1 MPNKPGHRRFG
12 SIRQLPSGRYQ
23 IRYPGPDGRVRSHPE
38 TFARKGDAGRVL
50 AVIEGQLT
58 QGTWTDPERARIT
71 LTDYAEAWITQRPGL
86 RPRTVEIYRGSLKR
100 HIVPHLG
107 GVPLGKLD
115 SAMIREWRA
124 RILGNG
130 TSVSEAAKAYRFLRA
145 VLMTA
150 VDDLI
155 IPRNPCRIRGAG
167 AERPEERP
175 VLAVRQVLDLAERM
189 PDARFRMMVLL
200 AAFAS
205 LRWGELAALRR
216 CDLDPVTGTVS
227 VRRQQVELDTGQLI
241 VTPPKSA
248 AGVRTVAL
256 PPAIL
261 STVRE
266 YLDGAAGQPPDAL
279 LFTGIRGGSLR
290 RSNFRRAVGWSAAVA
305 AIGAPGLHFHD
316 LRHTGNTLAGEGG
329 ASLRDLMER
338 MGHDSVRAAMMYQHP
353 TSEASH
359 RIADSISGMIQR
371 AEDVDDSD
379 EPKG

>member
-1 MPNKPGHRRFG
+1 
-12 SIRQLPSGRYQ
+12 L
-23 IRYPGPDGRVRSHPE
+23 V
-38 TFARKGDAGRVL
+38 A
-50 AVIEGQLT
+50 
-58 QGTWTDPERARIT
+58 
-71 LTDYAEAWITQRPGL
+71 
-86 RPRTVEIYRGSLKR
+86 
-100 HIVPHLG
+100 
-107 GVPLGKLD
+107 GKLD

-175 VLAVRQVLDLAERM
+175 VLTVRQVLDLAERM

-205 LRWGELAALRR
+205 LRWGELSALRR
-216 CDLDPVTGTVS
+216 CDLDPVAGTVS
-227 VRRQQVELDTGQLI
+227 VRRQQVELDTGQLL

-248 AGVRTVAL
+248 AGGRTVAL
-256 PPAIL
+256 PPAIWG
-261 STVRE
+261 TVRE
-266 YLDGAAGQPPDAL
+266 YLEAGAGQPPDAL
-279 LFTGIRGGSLR
+279 LFTGTRGGMLR
-290 RSNFRRAVGWSAAVA
+290 RSNFRRAVGWSATVA
-305 AIGAPGLHFHD
+305 AVGAPGLHFHD

-353 TSEASH
+353 TTEASR

-371 AEDVDDSD
+371 AEGADGHD

>member
-1 MPNKPGHRRFG
+1 M
-12 SIRQLPSGRYQ
+12 
-23 IRYPGPDGRVRSHPE
+23 
-38 TFARKGDAGRVL
+38 
-50 AVIEGQLT
+50 
-58 QGTWTDPERARIT
+58 
-71 LTDYAEAWITQRPGL
+71 
-86 RPRTVEIYRGSLKR
+86 EIYRGSLKR

-175 VLAVRQVLDLAERM
+175 VLTVRQVLDLAERM
-189 PDARFRMMVLL
+189 PDPRFRLMVLL

-216 CDLDPVTGTVS
+216 CDLDPVAGTVS

-248 AGVRTVAL
+248 AGVRTVVL

-261 STVRE
+261 SAVRE
-266 YLDGAAGQPPDAL
+266 YLDGADGQPHDAP
-279 LFTGIRGGSLR
+279 LFTGARGGSLR

-305 AIGAPGLHFHD
+305 AVGAPGLHFHD
-316 LRHTGNTLAGEGG
+316 LRHSGNTLAGEGG

-353 TSEASH
+353 TAEASR

-379 EPKG
+379 EPNG

>member
-1 MPNKPGHRRFG
+1 M
-12 SIRQLPSGRYQ
+12 
-23 IRYPGPDGRVRSHPE
+23 
-38 TFARKGDAGRVL
+38 
-50 AVIEGQLT
+50 
-58 QGTWTDPERARIT
+58 
-71 LTDYAEAWITQRPGL
+71 
-86 RPRTVEIYRGSLKR
+86 
-100 HIVPHLG
+100 PHLG

-124 RILGNG
+124 EILGNG

-167 AERPEERP
+167 AEHPEERP
-175 VLAVRQVLDLAERM
+175 VLTVRQVLDLAERM

-216 CDLDPVTGTVS
+216 SDLDPVAGTVS

-266 YLDGAAGQPPDAL
+266 YLEVGDDQPPDAL
-279 LFTGIRGGSLR
+279 LFTGARAGRFAVATSGALSAGPLR
-290 RSNFRRAVGWSAAVA
+290 SPRSAPLACIFMIFAILATRWPVRAGRACGTSWSAWGTTAC
-305 AIGAPGLHFHD
+305 AP
-316 LRHTGNTLAGEGG
+316 R
-329 ASLRDLMER
+329 
-338 MGHDSVRAAMMYQHP
+338 
-353 TSEASH
+353 
-359 RIADSISGMIQR
+359 
-371 AEDVDDSD
+371 
-379 EPKG
+379 

>member
-1 MPNKPGHRRFG
+1 
-12 SIRQLPSGRYQ
+12 L
-23 IRYPGPDGRVRSHPE
+23 V
-38 TFARKGDAGRVL
+38 A
-50 AVIEGQLT
+50 
-58 QGTWTDPERARIT
+58 
-71 LTDYAEAWITQRPGL
+71 
-86 RPRTVEIYRGSLKR
+86 
-100 HIVPHLG
+100 
-107 GVPLGKLD
+107 GKLD

-175 VLAVRQVLDLAERM
+175 VLTVRQVLDLAERM

-205 LRWGELAALRR
+205 LRWGELSALRR
-216 CDLDPVTGTVS
+216 CDLDPVAGTVS
-227 VRRQQVELDTGQLI
+227 VRRQQVELDTGQLL

-256 PPAIL
+256 PPAIWG
-261 STVRE
+261 TVRE
-266 YLDGAAGQPPDAL
+266 YLEAGAGQPPDAL
-279 LFTGIRGGSLR
+279 LFTGTRGGMLR
-290 RSNFRRAVGWSAAVA
+290 RSNFRRAVGWSATVA
-305 AIGAPGLHFHD
+305 AVGAPGLHFHD

-353 TSEASH
+353 TTEASR

-371 AEDVDDSD
+371 AEGADGHD